1 MDIKHLDFE
10 KMTTEEIAV
19 VRNAL
24 DPDSLGFGDDEV
36 EGGYDED

>member
-10 KMTTEEIAV
+10 KMTVEEIAA

-24 DPDSLGFGDDEV
+24 DPDSMGFGDDEV
-36 EGGYDED
+36 EGAHDED